1 MGFTGLPAKPVLYS
15 MTTQEIPHHVA
26 VIMDGNGRWAKA
38 RFLPRVEGHRRG
50 MQALRTTIAA
60 ARKAGITH
68 LSVFAFSSEN
78 WNRPQAEVQT
88 LMRYFVTGL
97 RQEAGP
103 LADAGICLKVVGDVS
118 AFSPELQEA
127 IREAESKTFGAEKM
141 RLNVC
146 ANYSGRWD
154 IAQAASRAAL
164 LGGSVTSKTIEQ
176 NLCMAESGP
185 VDLMIRTG
193 GESRISN
200 FILWQSAYAEL
211 WFTDTLWPDFS
222 EQDLTQ
228 ALTWYAGR
236 ERRFGRT
243 GDQVKND
250 RVRSN

>member
-1 MGFTGLPAKPVLYS
+1 
-15 MTTQEIPHHVA
+15 MTNEIPHHVA

-60 ARKAGITH
+60 ARKAGIAN

-78 WNRPQAEVQT
+78 WNRPISEVQA

-97 RQEAGP
+97 HQEAEP
-103 LADAGICLKVVGDVS
+103 LLKAGVCLKVIGDTA
-118 AFSPELQEA
+118 AFSPELQDA
-127 IREAESKTFGAEKM
+127 IREAEGITAQATAM

-154 IAQAASRAAL
+154 ITQAARQAAAL
-164 LGGSVTSKTIEQ
+164 GLPVTAQTIEQ
-176 NLCMAESGP
+176 NLCMRESGP

-211 WFTDTLWPDFS
+211 WFTDRLWPDFS
-222 EQDLTQ
+222 ENDLTA
-228 ALTWYAGR
+228 ALAWYGGR

-243 GDQVKND
+243 GEQVKND
-250 RVRSN
+250 RDRSN